1 MELMIGVAVLAVV
14 LVREAVM
21 GPVPVEKT
29 QEA

>member
-1 MELMIGVAVLAVV
+1 MELLIGVAVLAVV

-21 GPVPVEKT
+21 GPVKAET